1 MLKVAEIWRYPV
13 KSMAGEK
20 LDTAEVTTRGLPYDR
35 GWAVRE
41 DRTQAIRSA
50 RYIPELLMCTART
63 LPDTNA
69 GLVPHVVIKLPDG
82 STVNSDDSRANARL
96 SEAVGRAVTLLP
108 LRPPEDIEH
117 LRHGPSVTGD
127 PEKELRMLMGLEADD
142 PLPDFSAIPP
152 EIMKDLRE
160 LVTPRGTYFDA
171 FTLHVVAA
179 ATLRHL
185 AQLLPDA
192 QIAVPRFRPNLVI
205 DDDAG
210 SVQRL
215 ESQWV
220 GKRLKIGACEIAGI
234 MECPRCAIP
243 SSAHPGLA
251 RDRRITHTLAHE
263 FRHALGLYCDIKSAG
278 TVRVGDA
285 VTLN

>member
-1 MLKVAEIWRYPV
+1 MLTVAEIWRYPV
-13 KSMAGEK
+13 KSMAGER
-20 LDTAEVTTRGLPYDR
+20 LDSAEITKRGLFYDR

-50 RYIPELLMCTART
+50 RYIPELLMCTARS
-63 LPDTNA
+63 LPGTNA
-69 GLVPHVVIKLPDG
+69 GLVPHVAITLPDG
-82 STVNSDDSRANARL
+82 TTVNSDDSRVNARV
-96 SEAVGRAVTLLP
+96 SDAIGRAVTLLP

-117 LRHGPSVTGD
+117 LRQGPPVSED
-127 PEKELRMLMGLEADD
+127 PEKEMRMLLGLEADD

-152 EIMKDLRE
+152 EIVKDLRE
-160 LVTPRGTYFDA
+160 LVAPRGTYFDA
-171 FTLHVVAA
+171 FTMHVVAA

-185 AQLLPDA
+185 AQRLPDA
-192 QIAVPRFRPNLVI
+192 QIAVSRFRPNLVI
-205 DDDAG
+205 DADAR
-210 SVQRL
+210 SVHRL

-220 GKRLKIGACEIAGI
+220 GKRLTIGTCEIAGI

-263 FRHALGLYCDIKSAG
+263 FHHALGLYCDIKSAG